1 MPEGQKTIFPHS
13 PPAAIIPFPFSLKF
27 NEDMD
32 KDHLVEIKLY
42 WQTCWQLLHT
52 SLHSLST
59 FFSFMMEKR
68 KDNPQSFC
76 HCFLL
81 LGFGSPSSPL
91 SFEHFQIQ
99 CDGLSLHLDFSCSSA
114 WIPVCELK
122 QSFAP
127 LFLFPLRVPSVVWVW
142 KAHSPCFSILIKSLL
157 AVRGLHSACYS
168 FLKSSIHHVFRLLF
182 FLSRGWLP
190 QSFQS
195 IF

>member
-1 MPEGQKTIFPHS
+1 
-13 PPAAIIPFPFSLKF
+13 
-27 NEDMD
+27 MD
-32 KDHLVEIKLY
+32 KNYLVEIKSY

-76 HCFLL
+76 HCFPL

-91 SFEHFQIQ
+91 SFGHVQIQ
-99 CDGLSLHLDFSCSSA
+99 CDRLSLQLDFSCSSI

-127 LFLFPLRVPSVVWVW
+127 LFLFPLRVPSVVWVS
-142 KAHSPCFSILIKSLL
+142 KAHSPCFSNKITFGCERITF
-157 AVRGLHSACYS
+157 C
-168 FLKSSIHHVFRLLF
+168 LLF
-182 FLSRGWLP
+182 LPKIFYSSCLPPPPFLVAGILSP
-190 QSFQS
+190 SSQSFERCKNSDTSELEDDKTTQLPS
-195 IF
+195 NPL